1 MSNKQKLNYAELI
14 KALHTKLD
22 SELKQRDKVIDDLKQ
37 TVEVQAQELI
47 ELKKSAIDDDRVTD
61 IISNTSTVRDIVA
74 EMTQDNVTEDDVIN
88 IGFLRPDDLSDIKSA
103 LNDLRDATG
112 DHAHMNTVSELVA
125 EVNERIDD
133 AVRRSQSNADTGER
147 LENMITAIDGRITEL
162 YEFTAGMEDVHA
174 GIRGEITENCDDVL
188 KRLNALRDALQIE
201 IKSQIENVNERIA
214 EETNQTRDEIQDAV
228 TRTGTDFRNLVDEK
242 FSEAVEQFSEFA
254 TNADNDVETRTGQR
268 FDELSNRI
276 ETLSGTVC
284 SLPKELIIDS
294 SGDLIGVDRTGEVKN
309 IGRVAV
315 GISDAV
321 IREGRVKLTLNDGRV
336 IDAGNVSELKSQK
349 TKGET
354 KKARFEKW
362 FNDNGKPDNID
373 AKKLADDFDV
383 AIQSVYRWKR
393 ELLADDD
400 KTASKSST

>member
-1 MSNKQKLNYAELI
+1 MSNKQKLDYAGLI

-22 SELKQRDKVIDDLKQ
+22 SELKARDEVIDELKQ
-37 TVEVQAQELI
+37 VIEVQAQELI
-47 ELKKSAIDDDRVTD
+47 DLKSKVANDDGVTD
-61 IISNTSTVRDIVA
+61 PAVRDIVS
-74 EMTQDNVTEDDVIN
+74 EMTQDYVTEDEVIN

-103 LNDLRDATG
+103 LNDLREATD
-112 DHAHMNTVSELVA
+112 DHAHMNTVSELID
-125 EVNERIDD
+125 EVNGRIDE
-133 AVRRSQSNADTGER
+133 AVRRSQSNTDTGER
-147 LENMITAIDGRITEL
+147 LENMLTAIDGRVTEL
-162 YEFTAGMEDVHA
+162 YEFTTGLEDVHA
-174 GIRGEITENCDDVL
+174 GIRTEITDQCDEVS
-188 KRLNALRDALQIE
+188 KRLTAVRDALQIE
-201 IKSQIENVNERIA
+201 MKSQIEDVNERIT
-214 EETNQTRDEIQDAV
+214 EETNQTRNEVQDAV
-228 TRTGTDFRNLVDEK
+228 TRTGTDFRNLVDERT
-242 FSEAVEQFSEFA
+242 EQFSEFA

-294 SGDLIGVDRTGEVKN
+294 NGDLIGVDRTGEVKN

-393 ELLADDD
+393 ELLADDE
-400 KTASKSST
+400 KTASKSGT